1 MSNHI
6 DFYFDIISP
15 YAFIAYKNI
24 IKIDN
29 VNFNFKPI
37 FLGGLHNLVEIT
49 APAFNKFKLKNMKN
63 DCELISK
70 KNNIN
75 FIWNSKFPINSLYI
89 MRGYLA
95 VKESKKKDYLN
106 AFFNAYWQD
115 NLDLTS
121 ERCDVALGAPVAFSD
136 YAEKSGKPV
145 VLVGPTFSGGAFG
158 NGVGVGIRKD
168 DTELLKAFN
177 SAINKARKNGDIS
190 RIATKW
196 FGFDASM

>member
-37 FLGGLHNLVEIT
+37 FLGGLHNLVEIS

-70 KNNIN
+70 KNNIS
-75 FIWNSKFPINSLYI
+75 FSWNSKFPINTLHI
-89 MRGYLA
+89 MRGYLF
-95 VKESKKKDYLN
+95 VEEIKKKEYLKT
-106 AFFNAYWQD
+106 FFNAYWQD
-115 NLDLTS
+115 NVDLTIDKNIKQLLNKLNIDDKDFFKGIAKQKIKDQLRNDTYDAFKY
-121 ERCDVALGAPVAFSD
+121 EIFGAPTFVVNKKIFWGQD
-136 YAEKSGKPV
+136 RLKYA
-145 VLVGPTFSGGAFG
+145 L
-158 NGVGVGIRKD
+158 D
-168 DTELLKAFN
+168 ELN
-177 SAINKARKNGDIS
+177 IN
-190 RIATKW
+190 
-196 FGFDASM
+196 

>member
-75 FIWNSKFPINSLYI
+75 FSWNSKFPINTLYI
-89 MRGYLA
+89 MRGYLF
-95 VKESKKKDYLN
+95 VEEIKKKEYLKT
-106 AFFNAYWQD
+106 FFNAYWQD
-115 NLDLTS
+115 NLDLTI
-121 ERCDVALGAPVAFSD
+121 EKNITLLLNKLNIDHKEFFNGIAKQEIKDQLRNDTNDAFKHEIFGAPTFVVNKKIFWGQD
-136 YAEKSGKPV
+136 RLEYA
-145 VLVGPTFSGGAFG
+145 L
-158 NGVGVGIRKD
+158 D
-168 DTELLKAFN
+168 ELN
-177 SAINKARKNGDIS
+177 IN
-190 RIATKW
+190 
-196 FGFDASM
+196 

>member
-75 FIWNSKFPINSLYI
+75 FSWNSKFPINTLYI
-89 MRGYLA
+89 MRGYLF
-95 VKESKKKDYLN
+95 VEEIKKKEYLKT
-106 AFFNAYWQD
+106 FFNAYWQD
-115 NLDLTS
+115 NVDLTIDKNIKQLLNKLNIDDKDFFKGIAKQKIKDQLRNDTYDAFKY
-121 ERCDVALGAPVAFSD
+121 EIFGAPTFVVNKKIFWGQD
-136 YAEKSGKPV
+136 RLEYA
-145 VLVGPTFSGGAFG
+145 L
-158 NGVGVGIRKD
+158 D
-168 DTELLKAFN
+168 ELN
-177 SAINKARKNGDIS
+177 IN
-190 RIATKW
+190 
-196 FGFDASM
+196 

>member
-37 FLGGLHNLVEIT
+37 LLGGLHNLVEIT

-75 FIWNSKFPINSLYI
+75 FIWNSKFPINTLYI
-89 MRGYLA
+89 MRGYLF
-95 VKESKKKDYLN
+95 VEEIKKKEYLKT
-106 AFFNAYWQD
+106 FFNAYWQD
-115 NLDLTS
+115 NVDLTV
-121 ERCDVALGAPVAFSD
+121 EKNITQLLNKLNIDHKEFFKGIAKQKIKDQLRNDTNDAFKHEIFGAPTFVANKKIFWGQD
-136 YAEKSGKPV
+136 RLKYA
-145 VLVGPTFSGGAFG
+145 L
-158 NGVGVGIRKD
+158 D
-168 DTELLKAFN
+168 ELN
-177 SAINKARKNGDIS
+177 IN
-190 RIATKW
+190 
-196 FGFDASM
+196 

>member
-49 APAFNKFKLKNMKN
+49 APTFNKFKLKNMKN

-75 FIWNSKFPINSLYI
+75 FSWNSKFPINTLYI
-89 MRGYLA
+89 MRGYLF
-95 VKESKKKDYLN
+95 VEEIKKKEYLKT
-106 AFFNAYWQD
+106 FFNAYWQD
-115 NLDLTS
+115 NVDLTV
-121 ERCDVALGAPVAFSD
+121 EKNITQLLNKLNIDHKEFFKGIAKQKIKDQLRNDTNDAFKHEIFGAPTFVVNKKIFWGQD
-136 YAEKSGKPV
+136 RLEYA
-145 VLVGPTFSGGAFG
+145 L
-158 NGVGVGIRKD
+158 D
-168 DTELLKAFN
+168 ELN
-177 SAINKARKNGDIS
+177 IN
-190 RIATKW
+190 
-196 FGFDASM
+196 

>member
-75 FIWNSKFPINSLYI
+75 FIWNSKFPINTLHI
-89 MRGYLA
+89 MRGYLF
-95 VKESKKKDYLN
+95 VEEIKKKEYLKT
-106 AFFNAYWQD
+106 FFNAYWQD
-115 NLDLTS
+115 NVDLTIDKNIKQLLNKLNIDDKDFFKGIAKQKIKDQLRNNTNDAFKY
-121 ERCDVALGAPVAFSD
+121 EIFGAPTFVVNKKIFWGQD
-136 YAEKSGKPV
+136 RLEYA
-145 VLVGPTFSGGAFG
+145 L
-158 NGVGVGIRKD
+158 D
-168 DTELLKAFN
+168 ELN
-177 SAINKARKNGDIS
+177 IN
-190 RIATKW
+190 
-196 FGFDASM
+196 